1 MNKQKDKT
9 WIAGVLLA
17 LTASLCCLTPVL
29 ALLSGVG
36 GIAAT
41 FSFLEPARPYLISI
55 TALVLGFAWYQKL
68 KPRKKEEIECDCEE
82 DGKTSFWQSKRFLGI
97 VTILAIGLL
106 AFPSYSHIFYAKNE
120 KALTGTND
128 PVPAIVKFSVSGMT
142 CTSCEEHIKHAANG
156 VEGVLE
162 SSANYKAGTVSV
174 KFDKSK
180 VSVDKI
186 ADAINATGYK
196 VDKHE
201 TVRDNAAMPLFPQ
214 ADSVGKI
221 ELNVKGMTC
230 SGCEE
235 HVRHAV
241 NELDGILRASAS
253 YKDGK
258 AIIHYDVKKTS
269 PEQIKA
275 AINGTGYK
283 VVDPE

>member
-29 ALLSGVG
+29 ALLSGIG

-55 TALVLGFAWYQKL
+55 TVFVLGFAWYQKL

-82 DGKTSFWQSKRFLGI
+82 DGKTSFWQSKSFLAI

-106 AFPSYSHIFYAKNE
+106 AFPRYSHIFYAKNE
-120 KALTGTND
+120 KASTGTND
-128 PVPAIVKFSVSGMT
+128 PVPA
-142 CTSCEEHIKHAANG
+142 
-156 VEGVLE
+156 
-162 SSANYKAGTVSV
+162 
-174 KFDKSK
+174 
-180 VSVDKI
+180 
-186 ADAINATGYK
+186 AT
-196 VDKHE
+196 
-201 TVRDNAAMPLFPQ
+201 PLFPQ
-214 ADSVGKI
+214 DESVSKI

-241 NELDGILRASAS
+241 NGLDGILQASAS
-253 YKDGK
+253 YHDGK

-283 VVDPE
+283 VIDPE